1 MNNSLVLSAFVK
13 ELSLWR
19 KENEQNCVE
28 YYVIDKVYPF
38 QNPAKL
44 LEVVQEIQEKDAFF
58 IISVMPV
65 YNHEDYP
72 AMQQFCEVLKYA
84 QDNGGMIFLYAP
96 VNQMDS
102 FDVDLV
108 NEYLSLAISAYV
120 KQGVYPMGLQVPKNW
135 IRNNDTVEIMSR
147 FKTIMVSEN
156 VDDWIEEDWSRV
168 NGNLVYQM
176 IINGLHMQIQ
186 LIRREITAFQF
197 IIPLCFPK
205 IYGMHLIVFT
215 QIRILW
221 CIRMDRFI

>member
-1 MNNSLVLSAFVK
+1 MKNYLDYTLRSTAYECYEGEAGTVVYEFEAFQQKQSLAVIEEPVFLKNYEYQSGKVLVGALEKYFCASQGRITHISVSDLNNSLVLSAFVK

-44 LEVVQEIQEKDAFF
+44 LEVVQEVQEKDAFF

-65 YNHEDYP
+65 YDHEDYP

-84 QDNGGMIFLYAP
+84 QDNGGMIFLHAP

-120 KQGVYPMGLQVPKNW
+120 KQGFTQWGFRFPK
-135 IRNNDTVEIMSR
+135 TGSEIM
-147 FKTIMVSEN
+147 
-156 VDDWIEEDWSRV
+156 
-168 NGNLVYQM
+168 
-176 IINGLHMQIQ
+176 
-186 LIRREITAFQF
+186 IRWR
-197 IIPLCFPK
+197 
-205 IYGMHLIVFT
+205 
-215 QIRILW
+215 
-221 CIRMDRFI
+221 